1 MIFLDDIHWADEA
14 SLDLLKSL
22 VTDSDNKGTF
32 LGNLPGQ
39 RNASASRFLKM
50 VSELDKEKVRVT
62 DIKLGTFEEDGVSD
76 MLADILMFDSDEM
89 RSLSSLIC
97 SQFLYPGV
105 SALLEGNWL
114 AIFRLESRALDMG
127 P

>member
-1 MIFLDDIHWADEA
+1 
-14 SLDLLKSL
+14 
-22 VTDSDNKGTF
+22 
-32 LGNLPGQ
+32 
-39 RNASASRFLKM
+39 M

-62 DIKLGTFEEDGVSD
+62 DIKLGPFEEGGVSD

-89 RSLSSLIC
+89 RSFSSLIC

-105 SALLEGNWL
+105 SALLEDDWH
-114 AIFRLESRALDMG
+114 AIFRLESRALHMG